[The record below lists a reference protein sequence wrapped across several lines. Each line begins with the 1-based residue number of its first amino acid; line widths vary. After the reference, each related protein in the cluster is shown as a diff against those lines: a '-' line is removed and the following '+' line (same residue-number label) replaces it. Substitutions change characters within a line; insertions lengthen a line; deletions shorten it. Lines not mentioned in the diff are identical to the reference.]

1 MTAAKKAATTARY
14 MGRVEGARDY
24 ERLNP
29 FPGRILIFLAIHA
42 LPPAGSAE
50 ARHHGFPS
58 LILSGRVHCLKDL
71 AAEWVDG
78 LSLNPARDDDK
89 VGVPIPLD
97 DVGSGAAEDNAVR
110 WRRRQ
115 RLPPGVKVPVGQS
128 VGGIGLAG
136 SPRHGDP
143 LLRHNL
149 SPGPSAVL
157 EEEVA
162 ETGHVPGVNEHA
174 AAIVTAARHGLHAPS
189 VNLHP

>member
-1 MTAAKKAATTARY
+1 
-14 MGRVEGARDY
+14 
-24 ERLNP
+24 RLNP

-42 LPPAGSAE
+42 LAPAGSAE
-50 ARHHGFPS
+50 ARPHGFPS
-58 LILSGRVHCLKDL
+58 FILFGRVYWPQGL
-71 AAEWVDG
+71 ARGRVDG

-89 VGVPIPLD
+89 VVVQIHID
-97 DVGSGAAEDNAVR
+97 DVGSVAAEDNAVG
-110 WRRRQ
+110 WRRGKL
-115 RLPPGVKVPVGQS
+115 LPPGVKVPVGES